1 MDKTIE
7 NEYSH
12 RFLFKIIGI
21 FPFIDLVNGIL
32 LSSGKNIPIGSV
44 YRIFLIAVLVYLF
57 ASSSSY
63 YSSPLGAITIIVAAG
78 IFIII
83 SIQAVFFTNPISVI
97 AEDVS
102 TLFKYFMWLLI
113 AVVFSA
119 FERKRI
125 VRMLLMVD
133 CLFVLSMLLPYV
145 LGLGNYTYKSSS
157 YGYKSYFFATNDL
170 TYVFVMLLTVVIY
183 KFIEQ
188 FEEKN
193 WRMLQGLLVLLL
205 CNVGCMM
212 LIGTKTGIVYSIV
225 SLLILVIYLVA
236 EKTTVPYQVKYYLFL
251 IGILL
256 SIFFSIF
263 GLPIANKALGG
274 LVNRIA
280 YFYNLYDGNWLKIL
294 SSSRSIYLT
303 DAYHNFLSFKENY
316 LIFIFGFGYRN
327 RWLLFG
333 RNGGYIEMDFFDTLF
348 SFGVVGL
355 CLFLLPFIEL
365 FRQMS
370 AKVKKVNRQY
380 QFLILVTLLFSS
392 TSGHVFYSALSTT
405 IFGLICA
412 IFLNKEEE

>member
-1 MDKTIE
+1 
-7 NEYSH
+7 
-12 RFLFKIIGI
+12 
-21 FPFIDLVNGIL
+21 
-32 LSSGKNIPIGSV
+32 
-44 YRIFLIAVLVYLF
+44 
-57 ASSSSY
+57 
-63 YSSPLGAITIIVAAG
+63 
-78 IFIII
+78 
-83 SIQAVFFTNPISVI
+83 
-97 AEDVS
+97 
-102 TLFKYFMWLLI
+102 
-113 AVVFSA
+113 
-119 FERKRI
+119 
-125 VRMLLMVD
+125 
-133 CLFVLSMLLPYV
+133 
-145 LGLGNYTYKSSS
+145 
-157 YGYKSYFFATNDL
+157 
-170 TYVFVMLLTVVIY
+170 
-183 KFIEQ
+183 
-188 FEEKN
+188 
-193 WRMLQGLLVLLL
+193 MLQGLLVLLL

-225 SLLILVIYLVA
+225 SLLVLVIYLVA

-256 SIFFSIF
+256 SLFFSIF

-333 RNGGYIEMDFFDTLF
+333 RNGGYIEMDLFDTLF